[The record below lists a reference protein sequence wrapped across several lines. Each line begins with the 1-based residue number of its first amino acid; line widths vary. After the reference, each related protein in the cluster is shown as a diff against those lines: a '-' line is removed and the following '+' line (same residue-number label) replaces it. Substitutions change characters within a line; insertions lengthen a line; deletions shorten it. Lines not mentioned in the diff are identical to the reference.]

1 MSVLIMSGKVKE
13 IGWWIRTG
21 DDCWGLL
28 GFREVGGGWLK
39 LDEAGSDDSTSPIP
53 RAVLGKCENF
63 KISKY
68 KTIRDPTSKTNI
80 VHWTVLLTS

>member
-1 MSVLIMSGKVKE
+1 
-13 IGWWIRTG
+13 
-21 DDCWGLL
+21 LL

-80 VHWTVLLTS
+80 VH